1 MLTWYKNL
9 KFVRKIQL
17 GFFSLATISTLIV
30 VLNYIQMLKMSDL
43 KDEIFSDYVT
53 PYENTQLVYS
63 GFQRIQVIMMQL
75 SMEEFHSKFEENFN
89 TYTEIKSGI
98 DSALEVIKSNNLLD
112 EDFLAEVDEVI
123 DIWTEYKLTAADAI
137 VSASAMK
144 DFEMASVIA
153 TSSGDAVGE
162 QLRTK
167 FASLTATLS
176 EKSQQLNA
184 NSERL
189 VNNSLFYLIGGALL
203 GTVIF
208 LFCSFYLAPT
218 ISRPINKLK
227 EIVKEFT
234 LGNYNSTICCETK
247 DEMGELTGLFIEL
260 QKAQIEKVTAAE
272 SIASGIIQK
281 VTPASEYDTLA
292 KAFNTEVET
301 IENIFKEAQL
311 IIDANKN
318 GNLSVRADLSKFSGS
333 WKKLLEGINSIQDS
347 ALAPIQESINVL
359 AELASGNLTARV
371 NKHYKGDHQK
381 IKNSINSLAD
391 NFENLISKL
400 KDAILKTSGSAE
412 QILSSSEKI
421 ASGASE
427 QSAQSSEVAAAV
439 EEMTRTILETS
450 RNASA
455 ASDASKNS
463 GSLAEE
469 GGKIV
474 EATIAG
480 MNKISEVVGKSSE
493 TVEKLGNS
501 SHQIGEIIQVINDI
515 ADQTNLLA
523 LNAAIEAARAG
534 EQGRGFA
541 VVADE
546 VRKLSER
553 TAKATKEIEQMIK
566 QIQQDTKGAV
576 ESMTHGKVEVEK
588 GKELANKA
596 GSSLQNII
604 RSSRNLMDIVSQVA
618 AASEEQ
624 SSTAEQIT
632 KNIESINH
640 VTQNNAVDVKEVT
653 KAAEDLNNLTS
664 SLEKIISTFTIDNKT
679 KDFTKSEI
687 KESVVTPVKS
697 KTNNI
702 SKDFI
707 KWNDQYSVDVNTIDS
722 QHKKLVSLIN
732 QLHSAMSLGKARDV
746 QAQILNE
753 LIVYT
758 QKHFSYEEK
767 ILKDSN
773 YPGYLAHKFE
783 HESLTKKV
791 IGFQK
796 ELMNGNTSISIELMQ
811 FLKQWLVDHIL
822 ETDKKYSEHL
832 IEYNIS

>member
-1 MLTWYKNL
+1 ML
-9 KFVRKIQL
+9 Q
-17 GFFSLATISTLIV
+17 
-30 VLNYIQMLKMSDL
+30 MSDL
-43 KDEIFSDYVT
+43 KDEIFADYVT
-53 PYENTQLVYS
+53 PYENIQLVYS
-63 GFQRIQVIMMQL
+63 DFQRIQVIMMQL
-75 SMEEFHSKFEENFN
+75 SMEEFQSKFKENFN

-98 DSALEVIKSNNLLD
+98 DSALEFIKNNNSD
-112 EDFLAEVDEVI
+112 EEFLAEVDEVI
-123 DIWTEYKLTAADAI
+123 KIWVEYKLTAADAI
-137 VSASAMK
+137 VSASAIK

-167 FASLTATLS
+167 FALLTENLS
-176 EKSQQLNA
+176 EKSRQLNA
-184 NSERL
+184 NSEML
-189 VNNSLFYLIGGALL
+189 VRNNFYYLIGGALL

-218 ISRPINKLK
+218 ISQPINKLK
-227 EIVKEFT
+227 ETVKDFT
-234 LGNYNSTICCETK
+234 LGNYNSTICSDTK

-260 QKAQIEKVTAAE
+260 QKAQIEKVKAAE
-272 SIASGIIQK
+272 SIAAGIIKK
-281 VTPASEYDTLA
+281 VSPASEFDMLA
-292 KAFNTEVET
+292 KAFNSEVET
-301 IENIFKEAQL
+301 IETIFNEAQL
-311 IIDANKN
+311 IIDANNN
-318 GNLSVRADLSKFSGS
+318 GNLSVRADLSNFSGG

-347 ALAPIQESINVL
+347 ALAPIGESINVL

-371 NKHYKGDHQK
+371 NQNYNGDHQK

-391 NFENLISKL
+391 NFENLIGKL

-412 QILSSSEKI
+412 MILYSSEKI
-421 ASGASE
+421 ASGANE
-427 QSAQSSEVAAAV
+427 QSTQSSEVAAAV
-439 EEMTRTILETS
+439 EEMTRTIMETS

-455 ASDASKNS
+455 ASEASKNS
-463 GSLAEE
+463 GLLAED

-480 MNKISEVVGKSSE
+480 MNTISEVVGKSSQ

-576 ESMTHGKVEVEK
+576 ESMAYGKIEVDR
-588 GKELANKA
+588 GKEMANKA
-596 GSSLQNII
+596 GCSLQNII
-604 RSSRNLMDIVSQVA
+604 SSSRNLMDIVSQVA

-632 KNIESINH
+632 KNIESINL
-640 VTQNNAVDVKEVT
+640 VTQSNAADLKEVT

-664 SLEKIISTFTIDNKT
+664 ELEKIISNFTINRQSDNIK
-679 KDFTKSEI
+679 KLENNKSL
-687 KESVVTPVKS
+687 VNQVKS
-697 KTNNI
+697 VTNVN
-702 SKDFI
+702 SKEFI
-707 KWNDQYSVDVNTIDS
+707 KWGDQYSVNVNTIDS
-722 QHKKLVSLIN
+722 QHKKLVTLIN
-732 QLHSAMSLGKARDV
+732 QLHNAMSSGKARDV
-746 QAQILNE
+746 QAGILNQ
-753 LIVYT
+753 LINYT

-767 ILKDSN
+767 ILKESN
-773 YPGYLAHKFE
+773 FPGYLAHKFE
-783 HESLTKKV
+783 HDNLTKKV
-791 IGFQK
+791 IAFQK
-796 ELMNGNTSISIELMQ
+796 ELLDGNTSISIELMQ
-811 FLKQWLVDHIL
+811 FLKKWLVNHIL

-832 IEYNIS
+832 LEYNFS